1 MMRFIRKMRGTSRR
15 EAEADKAMEDHHR
28 ETSQEICGLNEK
40 VVAVEK
46 LVQELRKDATQWP
59 LC

>member
-1 MMRFIRKMRGTSRR
+1 MMRLIRKLTGTSRR
-15 EAEADKAMEDHHR
+15 EAEADKAVEDHKR
-28 ETSQEICGLNEK
+28 ESEQQISCMK
-40 VVAVEK
+40 RDVSAVEK